1 MISIHTCIYI
11 IYIYISFSLIIV
23 HIVLLFTISMIIVG
37 DLKHQQWLLLALHH
51 YFSWTYYHAPKQC
64 FQGKTCY
71 LNDDNEYT
79 EMLAWLIS
87 CCSPQRSKKS
97 ICLGLK
103 TRSHWNHH
111 PLVGSHVDVHYE
123 TPGIVLSEQWVR
135 STTWGGK
142 RNQSCE
148 LV

>member
-11 IYIYISFSLIIV
+11 IYIYIIQSHYCSYCPSFHYQHDHCRWSQTSAMTATSLAS
-23 HIVLLFTISMIIVG
+23 LLFLDVLPCPQTM
-37 DLKHQQWLLLALHH
+37 
-51 YFSWTYYHAPKQC
+51 FSRE
-64 FQGKTCY
+64 TCY

-135 STTWGGK
+135 STMWGGK